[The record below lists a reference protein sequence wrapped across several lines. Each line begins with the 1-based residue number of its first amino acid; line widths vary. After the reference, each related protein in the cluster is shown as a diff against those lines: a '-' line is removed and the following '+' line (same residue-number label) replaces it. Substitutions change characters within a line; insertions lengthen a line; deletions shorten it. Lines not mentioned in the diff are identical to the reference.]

1 VSGCFAAA
9 CCSSE
14 VVLAMLRNPKYCV
27 YGDAA
32 QQSTSSVASLESAFN
47 KVSLQ
52 ERSKFEQET
61 LVNVAGRRRSSTFS
75 NRSGS
80 SKPDELIVV
89 TLLVAT
95 SSKVDLPSRI
105 NSLSEL
111 QQALKAL
118 GAIPSDNVMGVE
130 VMWTPQAD
138 GDYYTRDEIITDY
151 PNLRQL

>member
-1 VSGCFAAA
+1 
-9 CCSSE
+9 
-14 VVLAMLRNPKYCV
+14 MLRNPKYCV

-32 QQSTSSVASLESAFN
+32 QQSTSSVASLELAFN